1 MLALAMAMTLATATA
16 MVMVM
21 AMAMVMAM
29 VIAMAM
35 EIAMG
40 NTAFWPPRDTQANA
54 NISCIRMS
62 WPTIDNIIKKK
73 EKNKKLTSDRPSN
86 RRKGDPGSTEG
97 RQEEER
103 ERDRERN
110 IDRDKEKE
118 REIEMDR

>member
-21 AMAMVMAM
+21 AMVMAM

-40 NTAFWPPRDTQANA
+40 NTVFWPPRDTQANA

-62 WPTIDNIIKKK
+62 WPTIDQYHRK
-73 EKNKKLTSDRPSN
+73 ERKNQEADFRSTFKQK
-86 RRKGDPGSTEG
+86 KGDPGSTEG

-103 ERDRERN
+103 ERE
-110 IDRDKEKE
+110 IDRK
-118 REIEMDR
+118 I

>member
-1 MLALAMAMTLATATA
+1 MALVPLLPRWRLAMAMTLATATA

-40 NTAFWPPRDTQANA
+40 NTAFWPPRDIQANA

-62 WPTIDNIIKKK
+62 WPTIDQYNQK
-73 EKNKKLTSDRPSN
+73 ERKNQEADFRSTFKQK
-86 RRKGDPGSTEG
+86 KGDPGSTEG
-97 RQEEER
+97 GQEEER
-103 ERDRERN
+103 ERE
-110 IDRDKEKE
+110 IE
-118 REIEMDR
+118 REI

>member
-40 NTAFWPPRDTQANA
+40 NTAFWPPRDIQANA

-62 WPTIDNIIKKK
+62 WPTIDQYHQK
-73 EKNKKLTSDRPSN
+73 
-86 RRKGDPGSTEG
+86 
-97 RQEEER
+97 
-103 ERDRERN
+103 ERN
-110 IDRDKEKE
+110 KSRS
-118 REIEMDR
+118 